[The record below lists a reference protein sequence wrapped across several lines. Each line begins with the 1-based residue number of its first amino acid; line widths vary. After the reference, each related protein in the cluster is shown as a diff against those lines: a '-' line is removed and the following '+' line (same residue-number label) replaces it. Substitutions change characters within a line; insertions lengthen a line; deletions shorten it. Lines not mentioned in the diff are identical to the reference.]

1 MEASPITGPSFRKK
15 SNDTL
20 FRLSD
25 EFTLFHLN
33 WIAPLGKQLA
43 GKSYWIKRQSGPKY
57 LAWSG
62 YCYEGICLKHI
73 DQIKYHLRIDM
84 IEANASPWAYRPDGS
99 SGKEGAQID
108 LLIDRQDMVINVCE
122 MKFSRSEF
130 TIDAAYAR
138 ELRRKMDVFRSQT
151 GTKKNLFLTMVTT
164 FGLNQNS
171 HSDSLEALDVGMEA
185 LFVRI
190 T

>member
-1 MEASPITGPSFRKK
+1 
-15 SNDTL
+15 
-20 FRLSD
+20 
-25 EFTLFHLN
+25 
-33 WIAPLGKQLA
+33 
-43 GKSYWIKRQSGPKY
+43 
-57 LAWSG
+57 
-62 YCYEGICLKHI
+62 
-73 DQIKYHLRIDM
+73 M